1 MDLINKNKSAMDR
14 KISLSHEKVIDITQQ
29 IIEGLKY
36 LFQKGIIHRDIKPA
50 NILKGKNGWKI
61 ADFGFAI
68 FSNTEIKSKFNVGT
82 PLYMPIESLKEN
94 LYSPESD
101 IFSVGIILYELSTGR
116 TPWESKSEK

>member
-1 MDLINKNKSAMDR
+1 MDFINTYKSGLDR
-14 KISLSHEKVIDITQQ
+14 KINLSQEKIIDITQQ

-68 FSNTEIKSKFNVGT
+68 FSDTEIKSKFNVGT

-94 LYSPESD
+94 LYSP
-101 IFSVGIILYELSTGR
+101 
-116 TPWESKSEK
+116 